1 MSTPPRLHGA
11 DPNADGPGFTA
22 LHWAAGSWETETTGP
37 LGIMAPPDHEWSAM
51 GGVQIG
57 KQKLVE
63 SLLDHGADPNVHM
76 RDRPLRYGMT
86 KPARNEKIR
95 DSTPFMLAALAGEVD
110 IMQML
115 VDRGADP
122 LAKTEFGTTA
132 IMLAAGVNSLTT
144 ERVIPI
150 EDSLAAIKLCEDLGA
165 DINEADTY
173 WGHTPMHGAA
183 QLRSVELI
191 RYLVDQGAD
200 VNAMETWSNTTPLMW
215 AVAEGHAE
223 VAADRAGSG
232 LAGVCRAYQ
241 AADDGD
247 GVDAL
252 EGHGDDGAAG
262 HEPHQGGVEGLV
274 GVDRVVLLDD
284 LVREV
289 AQLEADE
296 PQALALEAAED
307 GADEA
312 ALDGVGLGDEQ
323 ACGRHSIRPLLTL
336 ARQKGLK
343 VRTVDVRNSGDT
355 AGTKDKVVGYGSW
368 LFTESEKPPKED
380 EDQFGNATRAM
391 LDAHGASL
399 LKLGARTILNHLGGQ
414 KQMRLDMK
422 DFPEPLH
429 GNGACFVTL
438 NKDGKLRG
446 CIGTIQAHRPLITDA
461 AENAGRAA
469 FRDQR
474 FKPLA
479 AEELTE
485 HLITMHISVLSPQ
498 VAMTISGEADLVE
511 EVARI
516 VGYENIPT
524 AASSCRR
531 SGSNCPSARNSS
543 PI

>member
-1 MSTPPRLHGA
+1 MHGA

-144 ERVIPI
+144 EMVIPI

-200 VNAMETWSNTTPLMW
+200 VNAMNFRGQTPLYL
-215 AVAEGHAE
+215 
-223 VAADRAGSG
+223 ADRYWRQSGSETYDPTPAGDLLRTLTAPEMVSKTTIENNRFLMG
-232 LAGVCRAYQ
+232 DPVYPAGCR
-241 AADDGD
+241 
-247 GVDAL
+247 VHL
-252 EGHGDDGAAG
+252 SI
-262 HEPHQGGVEGLV
+262 GGT
-274 GVDRVVLLDD
+274 
-284 LVREV
+284 
-289 AQLEADE
+289 
-296 PQALALEAAED
+296 P
-307 GADEA
+307 
-312 ALDGVGLGDEQ
+312 
-323 ACGRHSIRPLLTL
+323 SF
-336 ARQKGLK
+336 AR
-343 VRTVDVRNSGDT
+343 DV
-355 AGTKDKVVGYGSW
+355 
-368 LFTESEKPPKED
+368 
-380 EDQFGNATRAM
+380 
-391 LDAHGASL
+391 
-399 LKLGARTILNHLGGQ
+399 
-414 KQMRLDMK
+414 
-422 DFPEPLH
+422 
-429 GNGACFVTL
+429 FVMAF
-438 NKDGKLRG
+438 DGKVDLSDADPEMLLERHEG
-446 CIGTIQAHRPLITDA
+446 KIGPKRYARRLGT
-461 AENAGRAA
+461 
-469 FRDQR
+469 
-474 FKPLA
+474 
-479 AEELTE
+479 
-485 HLITMHISVLSPQ
+485 SVLIKKPGTYTIAAVVMDDSISNPTDSLQ
-498 VAMTISGEADLVE
+498 VAYGTVSLNENQQEQFISF
-511 EVARI
+511 
-516 VGYENIPT
+516 
-524 AASSCRR
+524 SF
-531 SGSNCPSARNSS
+531 GSRGKSKGK
-543 PI
+543 

>member
-1 MSTPPRLHGA
+1 MALVTARTFSKVRPPAVAGTFY
-11 DPNADGPGFTA
+11 PGD
-22 LHWAAGSWETETTGP
+22 AAELQASVRQYLE
-37 LGIMAPPDHEWSAM
+37 
-51 GGVQIG
+51 
-57 KQKLVE
+57 
-63 SLLDHGADPNVHM
+63 
-76 RDRPLRYGMT
+76 R
-86 KPARNEKIR
+86 
-95 DSTPFMLAALAGEVD
+95 
-110 IMQML
+110 
-115 VDRGADP
+115 
-122 LAKTEFGTTA
+122 AKTEIGVTDGPAPKA
-132 IMLAAGVNSLTT
+132 IIAPHAGYV
-144 ERVIPI
+144 
-150 EDSLAAIKLCEDLGA
+150 
-165 DINEADTY
+165 Y
-173 WGHTPMHGAA
+173 
-183 QLRSVELI
+183 
-191 RYLVDQGAD
+191 
-200 VNAMETWSNTTPLMW
+200 
-215 AVAEGHAE
+215 
-223 VAADRAGSG
+223 SG
-232 LAGVCRAYQ
+232 LTAAAAYN
-241 AADDGD
+241 
-247 GVDAL
+247 AL
-252 EGHGDDGAAG
+252 APARGIIR
-262 HEPHQGGVEGLV
+262 
-274 GVDRVVLLDD
+274 RVVLLGPCHRVAVRGLALPSADSFATPLGNIPVDQAAARQIASLPQVSVFDD
-284 LVREV
+284 THKDDHALEV
-289 AQLEADE
+289 HLPFLQVVLEKFTIVPLIVGQATSEDVAEVLEALWGGPETLILISSDLSHYL
-296 PQALALEAAED
+296 PYAEAQKSD
-307 GADEA
+307 DEA
-312 ALDGVGLGDEQ
+312 RRAIERLDGVGLGDEQ

-498 VAMTISGEADLVE
+498 VAMTFSGEADLVAQLRPGRDGVVLQDQGKRGVFLPTVWE
-511 EVARI
+511 QLPERQEFFTHLKRKAGLADDHWSDSMQAWRYVTEGVAS
-516 VGYENIPT
+516 EDLED
-524 AASSCRR
+524 ADQFWA
-531 SGSNCPSARNSS
+531 PS
-543 PI
+543 